1 MQDHDT
7 IFFLSLYLEHFK
19 KNYVVLGE
27 SQNLLNGNLATHWE
41 FSLCVHFLTISA
53 RSDAIMSC
61 TMINSMSILSF
72 LAPLLSSETEIIAS
86 VHLAIW
92 IKSISSQKTNTSIF
106 WMAKSQSRLCIKFS
120 KCETILIFPYFSYM
134 SDWAKTFQTD
144 HCISNL
150 SESPNTKTSKSF
162 QKENLP
168 NW

>member
-7 IFFLSLYLEHFK
+7 ILFFSFYLEHFK

-27 SQNLLNGNLATHWE
+27 SQNLMNSNLATHWE

-61 TMINSMSILSF
+61 TMINLMSISSF
-72 LAPLLSSETEIIAS
+72 LAPLLSSETEINAS

-106 WMAKSQSRLCIKFS
+106 WMAKSQRRLLHFQNVKLSWFFR
-120 KCETILIFPYFSYM
+120 IFLTCQIEQ
-134 SDWAKTFQTD
+134 KTFQTD
-144 HCISNL
+144 HCIYNL
-150 SESPNTKTSKSF
+150 NESPNKPVKVF
-162 QKENLP
+162 KKKI
-168 NW
+168 